1 MNDFERK
8 GNQHRVKTYAIVHVL
23 RVTGKESL
31 GGTANPLFLRGQN
44 GIGGFLKRLNA
55 A

>member
-23 RVTGKESL
+23 RVAGKESL
-31 GGTANPLFLRGQN
+31 SGTANPLFCGA
-44 GIGGFLKRLNA
+44 KRHRRLSQAFDA